1 MAETTK
7 GIVLAGGHG
16 MRLHPMTVAVSKQ
29 LLPVY
34 DKPMIYYP
42 ISLLLLAGIRDIL
55 IITTPHDAESF
66 VRLLGDGSQLGVSIR
81 FAVQDA
87 PRGLADAF
95 RVGASFVAGDD
106 VALILGDNLFYG
118 QGLEAMVRQAA
129 ARSEGA
135 TIFAYPVRDPSA
147 YGVVELDAAGR
158 ATSIEE
164 KPSSP
169 RSRLAVTGLYFYDG
183 QVVDIARS
191 LMPSARGEL
200 EITDVNLRYL
210 ALDQLHVSQF
220 GRGVT
225 WLDTGTPDALL
236 QAGHFVEAVQN
247 RQGWKIAC
255 LEEVAWRKG
264 YIDDAQLARLAA
276 RIPNEYGRY
285 LLALL
290 G

>member
-1 MAETTK
+1 
-7 GIVLAGGHG
+7 
-16 MRLHPMTVAVSKQ
+16 MRLQPMTVAVSKQ

-42 ISLLLLAGIRDIL
+42 LSLLLLAGIRDIL
-55 IITTPHDAESF
+55 IITTPHDAASF

-95 RVGASFVAGDD
+95 RVGASFVAGDN

-129 ARSEGA
+129 AQDEGA

-147 YGVVELDAAGR
+147 YGVVALDAEGR

-164 KPSSP
+164 KPAAP
-169 RSRLAVTGLYFYDG
+169 RSRLAVTGLYFYDP

-191 LMPSARGEL
+191 LTPSARGEL

-210 ALDQLHVSQF
+210 ALGQLRVSQF

-236 QAGHFVEAVQN
+236 QAGHFVEAVQS

-264 YIDDAQLARLAA
+264 YIDDAQLVRLAA